1 MPLELPSGLSPSK
14 VSSFKD
20 CALAF
25 RYGVID
31 RIPEPPA
38 PWTAKGSL
46 VHRAL
51 ERLFVEAP
59 ADRTLDA
66 ALHHL
71 ELAKPE
77 IMEHWEYA
85 DLELSTE
92 EQVEFFADSEQL
104 VRNYFLL
111 EDPTR
116 INAIGLELRLG
127 VDLGSLNLR
136 GIIDRLDMDDD
147 GELVVVDYKT
157 GKAASVNYESARL
170 GGVHFYSFLCEQLF
184 GKRPKAVRLLH
195 LREPV
200 AITATPT
207 DQSTSGFQRKVM
219 ALWAAVERACE
230 RDDFRPRPSGLCDY
244 CAYKAYCPAWGGDP
258 ALAAAL
264 VAELAAAAAASEGSA
279 RRAAS
284 NMALAAG

>member
-1 MPLELPSGLSPSK
+1 LELPSGLSPSK

-25 RYGVID
+25 KFSAID
-31 RIPEPPA
+31 RIPEPPS
-38 PWTAKGSL
+38 PWTAKGTL

-51 ERLFVEAP
+51 ERLFGEAP

-71 ELAKPE
+71 ELARPE
-77 IMEHWEYA
+77 VMEHWEYA
-85 DLELSTE
+85 DLELSE
-92 EQVEFFADSEQL
+92 EEAVEFFADAEVL
-104 VRNYFLL
+104 VRNYFQL

-127 VDLGSLNLR
+127 ADVGSLNLR

-147 GELVVVDYKT
+147 GELIVTDYKT
-157 GKAASVNYESARL
+157 GRAPSVNYEQTRL
-170 GGVHFYSFLCEQLF
+170 GGVQFYSFLCEQLF
-184 GKRPKAVRLLH
+184 GKRPKHVQLLH

-200 AITATPT
+200 AIISTPS
-207 DQSTSGFQRKVM
+207 DQSTAAFQRKVT

-230 RDDFRPRPSGLCDY
+230 RDDFRPHPSGLCDY
-244 CAYKAYCPAWGGDP
+244 CTYKPYCPAWGGDP
-258 ALAAAL
+258 ALAAEL
-264 VAELAAAAAASEGSA
+264 V
-279 RRAAS
+279 AAS
-284 NMALAAG
+284 NMALASG

>member
-1 MPLELPSGLSPSK
+1 LELPSGLSPSK

-25 RYGVID
+25 KFGVID

-38 PWTAKGSL
+38 PWTAKGTL

-51 ERLFVEAP
+51 ERLFGEAP

-71 ELAKPE
+71 EQAKPE
-77 IMEHWEYA
+77 VMEHWEYA
-85 DLELSTE
+85 DLELSDDE
-92 EQVEFFADSEQL
+92 AAEFFADAETL

-127 VDLGSLNLR
+127 ADVGSLNLR

-147 GELVVVDYKT
+147 GELIVTDYKS
-157 GKAASVNYESARL
+157 GKAPSVNYEQTRL

-184 GKRPKAVRLLH
+184 GKRPKHVQLLH
-195 LREPV
+195 LKEPV
-200 AITATPT
+200 AIISTPT
-207 DQSTSGFQRKVM
+207 EQSTTGFQRKVA

-244 CAYKAYCPAWGGDP
+244 CSYKPYCPAWGGDP
-258 ALAAAL
+258 ALAAEV
-264 VAELAAAAAASEGSA
+264 VAELAASK
-279 RRAAS
+279 
-284 NMALAAG
+284 MALAVG

>member
-1 MPLELPSGLSPSK
+1 MELPSGLSPSK

-59 ADRTLDA
+59 ADRTIEA

-71 ELAKPE
+71 ELARPE
-77 IMEHWEYA
+77 VMEHWEYA
-85 DLELSTE
+85 DLELSEE
-92 EQVEFFADSEQL
+92 EQIAFFTDAEQL

-116 INAIGLELRLG
+116 INAIGPDFVRMLAAPVADARVEVFDGLG
-127 VDLGSLNLR
+127 HFGPMQDP
-136 GIIDRLDMDDD
+136 DR
-147 GELVVVDYKT
+147 V
-157 GKAASVNYESARL
+157 AAS
-170 GGVHFYSFLCEQLF
+170 
-184 GKRPKAVRLLH
+184 
-195 LREPV
+195 
-200 AITATPT
+200 I
-207 DQSTSGFQRKVM
+207 
-219 ALWAAVERACE
+219 
-230 RDDFRPRPSGLCDY
+230 
-244 CAYKAYCPAWGGDP
+244 
-258 ALAAAL
+258 
-264 VAELAAAAAASEGSA
+264 
-279 RRAAS
+279 RAAFR
-284 NMALAAG
+284 

>member
-1 MPLELPSGLSPSK
+1 MELPSGLSPSK

-25 RYGVID
+25 KFGVID
-31 RIPEPPA
+31 RIPEPPS
-38 PWTAKGSL
+38 PWTAKGTL

-51 ERLFVEAP
+51 ERLFSEAP
-59 ADRTLDA
+59 ADRTVEA

-77 IMEHWEYA
+77 VMEHWEYA
-85 DLELSTE
+85 DLELTE
-92 EQVEFFADSEQL
+92 EDAVEFFADAETL

-116 INAIGLELRLG
+116 INAIGLELRLD
-127 VDLGSLNLR
+127 VQLGSLNLR

-147 GELVVVDYKT
+147 GELIVVDYKT
-157 GKAASVNYESARL
+157 GKAPSVNYEQTRL
-170 GGVHFYSFLCEQLF
+170 GGVQFYSFLCEQLF
-184 GKRPKAVRLLH
+184 GKRPKHVQLLH
-195 LREPV
+195 LKEPV
-200 AITATPT
+200 AIISRPS
-207 DQSTSGFQRKVM
+207 DQSTTGFQRKVA

-244 CAYKAYCPAWGGDP
+244 CSYKPYCPAWGGDP
-258 ALAAAL
+258 ALAAEL
-264 VAELAAAAAASEGSA
+264 V
-279 RRAAS
+279 AAS